1 MLDTAF
7 LQASA
12 SSLVTGYRNVRAA
25 VGLPDGGVL
34 NPPTLQYQPIAVL
47 QRPLPA
53 RAPSAASAPGGG
65 VVWAGAPSSGLGLGS
80 GLGPGLGPG
89 PSAAPG
95 AGLAWGPAPG
105 PNPNPAS
112 VAANTALAASLV
124 VAAASMGTGPRG
136 LAAVRGPGLG
146 SGSGMA
152 LPPGGWRAAA
162 VLPVGIT
169 RPADNE
175 SLAFMPVLELAALL
189 RSRAVTAKEL
199 AAVFVE
205 RLRRYDDV
213 LEYVVTYTD
222 ALAEQQAGTASRFWF
237 DMCSCA
243 RLLCHT

>member
-1 MLDTAF
+1 MGAAAAQREQMFGVLDTAF

-12 SSLVTGYRNVRAA
+12 SSLVSGYRNVRAA

-53 RAPSAASAPGGG
+53 RAPSAAGAPGGG

-80 GLGPGLGPG
+80 GLGPRLGPG

-95 AGLAWGPAPG
+95 TGLAGGPASG
-105 PNPNPAS
+105 PIPSPAS
-112 VAANTALAASLV
+112 AAANTALAASLV
-124 VAAASMGTGPRG
+124 VAAASLGAGPRG
-136 LAAVRGPGLG
+136 LAAVRGLGLG
-146 SGSGMA
+146 SWAGPA

-162 VLPVGIT
+162 ALPVGIT
-169 RPADNE
+169 RPPDNE

-189 RSRAVTAKEL
+189 RARAVTSREL
-199 AAVFVE
+199 TALFLE
-205 RLRRYDDV
+205 RLRRYDGV

-222 ALAEQQAGTASRFWF
+222 ALATQQAGASSGF
-237 DMCSCA
+237 
-243 RLLCHT
+243 